1 MTLATLLPRPFLEIA
16 LVLFLSFLFG
26 IEREEQKARAGHY
39 VFGGV
44 RSFPLIG
51 LVGYALAQISGGNV
65 LTLALGMV
73 PIGALMTVSYWHKLQ
88 AESTAGAT
96 TEISALLTYLIG
108 ALVHGGTYWIAVAIG
123 IVAVLL
129 LELREALE
137 RVCTRVAREE
147 VISFTEFL
155 ILAIVVLPV
164 LPDRP
169 LTSFAINP
177 FRTWLVVVA
186 VSGMSYASYVA
197 QKWLKARGG
206 ILLTAI
212 LGGAYSSTATTIVL
226 ARQAK
231 NPTAKELYAGS
242 MLAASGVM
250 YLRMMV
256 LVLLF
261 NPPLGG
267 ILVPGFCGLGVAG
280 IAAGAALAL
289 RHRGEPAEAP
299 AGRSAQNPLA
309 LRSAFLFGVAF
320 LVVLVLTRL
329 AIDYVGRGGLY
340 GLAAIVG
347 LSDVDPF
354 VLGVAQSGASAPPV
368 RVAAAAIV
376 IAAAANNVAKGG
388 YARAFGDRPT
398 GSLALGLLG
407 GFAALGLLPLA
418 WLL

>member
-1 MTLATLLPRPFLEIA
+1 MPP
-16 LVLFLSFLFG
+16 
-26 IEREEQKARAGHY
+26 
-39 VFGGV
+39 
-44 RSFPLIG
+44 
-51 LVGYALAQISGGNV
+51 
-65 LTLALGMV
+65 
-73 PIGALMTVSYWHKLQ
+73 
-88 AESTAGAT
+88 
-96 TEISALLTYLIG
+96 
-108 ALVHGGTYWIAVAIG
+108 
-123 IVAVLL
+123 
-129 LELREALE
+129 
-137 RVCTRVAREE
+137 
-147 VISFTEFL
+147 
-155 ILAIVVLPV
+155 
-164 LPDRP
+164 
-169 LTSFAINP
+169 
-177 FRTWLVVVA
+177 VVVA

-197 QKWLKARGG
+197 QKWLKERGG

-231 NPTAKELYAGS
+231 DPTARHLYAGS

-261 NPPLGG
+261 NRPLGG
-267 ILVPGFCGLGVAG
+267 TLVPGFCGLGVAG

-289 RHRGEPAEAP
+289 RHRGEAAEAP
-299 AGRSAQNPLA
+299 AGRSTQNPLA
-309 LRSAFLFGVAF
+309 LRSAFLFGLAF

-329 AIDYVGRGGLY
+329 TIDYVGQGGLY

-388 YARAFGDRPT
+388 YARAFAGRPT

-407 GFAALGLLPLA
+407 GFAALGLVPLA